1 MIQGFNRMASKPIA
15 TEYTISFTSEVG
27 RLGKKSKD
35 KKMTIQISTA
45 KRMDSVKQAPQ

>member
-1 MIQGFNRMASKPIA
+1 MASKQI
-15 TEYTISFTSEVG
+15 TSEYRIVFASELG
-27 RLGKKSKD
+27 CFGKKRKD